1 MADVRAHH
9 LEKVVDRIYG
19 AVGDPETW
27 GDVLQEIAEA
37 LGARGALIFRP
48 SANASETQGFW
59 SPSIDDLVD
68 WAIRGDGKELHNPRP
83 ARALRFALGRAAT
96 ESDLFS
102 QVELDKDPYNREMIA
117 RLGYRWE
124 AGGVLAMIDG
134 APLLFTTQR
143 RGNKERFGSS
153 ELEAM
158 EALFPHFT
166 RAAQISIRLALARA
180 EGVLFA
186 FDQMACGGILLGHNG
201 RVLKVN
207 ACAEQLMG
215 KGIDIAGGRIVASNS
230 AGNAA
235 LQGIIQA
242 AMASEVG
249 LKRERTRPTV
259 VIERYESG
267 PLIAYAIPLR
277 GGIRDVF
284 NPGKAVLV
292 LEEPQARRQV
302 ASSVLAEAFGLTPAE
317 VRVAVALA
325 QGKDPATIAEE
336 HRVSIGTIR
345 SQLKSLMAKT
355 DTHRQAELVTLVLL
369 YTVNQVR

>member
-1 MADVRAHH
+1 MANVRAHR
-9 LEKVVDRIYG
+9 LAEVVDRIYG
-19 AVGDPETW
+19 AVGDPNSW
-27 GDVLQEIAEA
+27 GDVLQEVAETV
-37 LGARGALIFRP
+37 GARGALLFKP
-48 SANASETQGFW
+48 SSTASETQGFW

-68 WAIRGDGKELHNPRP
+68 WSLRDGKDLHNPRP
-83 ARALRFALGRAAT
+83 ARAFRVGLGRAVT

-102 QVELDKDPYNREMIA
+102 EEELARDPFNREMIG

-124 AGGVLAMIDG
+124 AGGVIAKIDG

-143 RGNKERFGSS
+143 RADQERFGRP
-153 ELEAM
+153 ELEAL
-158 EALFPHFT
+158 EALFPHFA
-166 RAAQISIRLALARA
+166 RAAQFSVRLAMARA
-180 EGVLFA
+180 EGALFA
-186 FDQMACGGILLGHNG
+186 FDQMACGGILLGSKG

-207 ACAEQLMG
+207 ACAQRTMG
-215 KGIDIAGGRIVASNS
+215 KGIDIAGGRVVAANPAS
-230 AGNAA
+230 NAA

-242 AMASEVG
+242 ALSSEVRLNRG
-249 LKRERTRPTV
+249 RTRPMV
-259 VIERYESG
+259 VIERHERG
-267 PLIAYAIPLR
+267 PLIAYAIPLK

-292 LEEPQARRQV
+292 LEEPEARRQV
-302 ASSVLAEAFGLTPAE
+302 AGTALAETFGLTPAE

-325 QGKDPATIAEE
+325 EGKDLAAIAEE

-355 DTHRQAELVTLVLL
+355 DTHRQAELVTLVLR

>member
-1 MADVRAHH
+1 
-9 LEKVVDRIYG
+9 
-19 AVGDPETW
+19 
-27 GDVLQEIAEA
+27 
-37 LGARGALIFRP
+37 
-48 SANASETQGFW
+48 
-59 SPSIDDLVD
+59 
-68 WAIRGDGKELHNPRP
+68 
-83 ARALRFALGRAAT
+83 
-96 ESDLFS
+96 
-102 QVELDKDPYNREMIA
+102 MIA

-242 AMASEVG
+242 ALASEVG

-267 PLIAYAIPLR
+267 PLIAYAIPLK

-292 LEEPQARRQV
+292 LEEPEARRQV
-302 ASSVLAEAFGLTPAE
+302 AGTALAETFGLTPAE

-325 QGKDPATIAEE
+325 EGKDLAAIAEE